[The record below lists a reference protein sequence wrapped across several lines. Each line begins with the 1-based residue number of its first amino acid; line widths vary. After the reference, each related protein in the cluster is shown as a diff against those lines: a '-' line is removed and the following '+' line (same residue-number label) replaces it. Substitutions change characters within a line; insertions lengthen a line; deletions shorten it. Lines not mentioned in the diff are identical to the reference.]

1 MVIDFDKLHMN
12 KKPQKEANAMITN
25 TMNRFS
31 LILMVVLCAVSFAG
45 CNLSTPPDTVAF
57 VDIQRYVGT
66 WYELARYP
74 QFFERGLVGVTAEY
88 TLQDDGTVSVTN
100 RGFKNTLDGPQSSIH
115 GVATVVDTATNA
127 KLSVK
132 FDPFPASLFP
142 GDYWIIEL
150 GDNYEYAVVSNPGRT
165 TLWILSRTPQVQ
177 ASVYDGIIASLA
189 DKGFDTT
196 KLELTPQPAQ

>member
-1 MVIDFDKLHMN
+1 
-12 KKPQKEANAMITN
+12 MITN
-25 TMNRFS
+25 AMNRFC
-31 LILMVVLCAVSFAG
+31 LILMVALCAVSFAG
-45 CNLSTPPDTVAF
+45 CKPSNPPDTVPF
-57 VDIQRYVGT
+57 VDVQRYVGT

-74 QFFERGLVGVTAEY
+74 QFFEKGLVGVTAEY
-88 TLQDDGTVSVTN
+88 ALQDDGTVSVTN
-100 RGFKNTLDGPQSSIH
+100 RGHKGALDGPDSSIH
-115 GVATVVDTATNA
+115 GVATVVDTTTNA

-150 GDNYEYAVVSNPGRT
+150 GENYEYAVVSDPKRV
-165 TLWILSRTPQVQ
+165 TLWILNRTPQMQ
-177 ASVYDGIIASLA
+177 DADYDAIIASLI